1 MNVDHLD
8 CLFQEYGYD
17 VKERTASYRVY
28 LLNQGMYHGAEIQ
41 IMDDDIDATPILD
54 RYSKLG
60 YHAKQQRFKSIEQAE
75 SYLFKGFFNT
85 QTTANDINRRY
96 TEFAANQVKHYCN
109 CGIKYQ
115 YISMPY
121 SIYSEGA
128 EDTEAV
134 LNKCGVMYHVF
145 YRTKSEMSIKNK
157 LEKKSE
163 EYRKANKKM
172 QDLLALRIT
181 LYFTDD
187 VELVHNYLKSQSNFD
202 SESVDEAEVDKFC
215 PKRLNLIM
223 RVPNNLQ
230 QDMKA
235 AIKETGYE
243 DLIDNTYEVQ
253 IRTILSEGWHEV
265 EHDLRYK
272 CKEEWNEF
280 KEESRLLNGIY
291 ATLESSEWSMLTLFD
306 RLSYSQYKNKVWN
319 SMLRNKMRV
328 RFADKGL
335 SEELCKYLSNNN
347 KTAKLLYRANRTK
360 ILKLVME
367 KGFAYPLTYDT
378 VLHLINHIIVKDKIL
393 ANFEDKVLKRDMDI
407 MFGEL

>member
-1 MNVDHLD
+1 MSAGNKVL
-8 CLFQEYGYD
+8 
-17 VKERTASYRVY
+17 R
-28 LLNQGMYHGAEIQ
+28 
-41 IMDDDIDATPILD
+41 DIVTDL
-54 RYSKLG
+54 
-60 YHAKQQRFKSIEQAE
+60 
-75 SYLFKGFFNT
+75 
-85 QTTANDINRRY
+85 
-96 TEFAANQVKHYCN
+96 
-109 CGIKYQ
+109 
-115 YISMPY
+115 
-121 SIYSEGA
+121 
-128 EDTEAV
+128 EAV

-378 VLHLINHIIVKDKIL
+378 VLHLIYC
-393 ANFEDKVLKRDMDI
+393 KR
-407 MFGEL
+407 

>member
-1 MNVDHLD
+1 MSAGNKVL
-8 CLFQEYGYD
+8 
-17 VKERTASYRVY
+17 R
-28 LLNQGMYHGAEIQ
+28 
-41 IMDDDIDATPILD
+41 DIVTDL
-54 RYSKLG
+54 
-60 YHAKQQRFKSIEQAE
+60 
-75 SYLFKGFFNT
+75 
-85 QTTANDINRRY
+85 
-96 TEFAANQVKHYCN
+96 
-109 CGIKYQ
+109 
-115 YISMPY
+115 
-121 SIYSEGA
+121 
-128 EDTEAV
+128 EAV

-291 ATLESSEWSMLTLFD
+291 ATLERFHGQPPIRHRCTT
-306 RLSYSQYKNKVWN
+306 RLPLPTNAHGSCCQGIFESGRGGCQDCHH
-319 SMLRNKMRV
+319 SPSIP
-328 RFADKGL
+328 A
-335 SEELCKYLSNNN
+335 
-347 KTAKLLYRANRTK
+347 YRPVPSG
-360 ILKLVME
+360 I
-367 KGFAYPLTYDT
+367 
-378 VLHLINHIIVKDKIL
+378 
-393 ANFEDKVLKRDMDI
+393 
-407 MFGEL
+407 

>member
-1 MNVDHLD
+1 MSAGNKVL
-8 CLFQEYGYD
+8 
-17 VKERTASYRVY
+17 R
-28 LLNQGMYHGAEIQ
+28 
-41 IMDDDIDATPILD
+41 DIVTDL
-54 RYSKLG
+54 
-60 YHAKQQRFKSIEQAE
+60 
-75 SYLFKGFFNT
+75 
-85 QTTANDINRRY
+85 
-96 TEFAANQVKHYCN
+96 
-109 CGIKYQ
+109 
-115 YISMPY
+115 
-121 SIYSEGA
+121 
-128 EDTEAV
+128 EAV

-187 VELVHNYLKSQSNFD
+187 VEL
-202 SESVDEAEVDKFC
+202 VDKFC